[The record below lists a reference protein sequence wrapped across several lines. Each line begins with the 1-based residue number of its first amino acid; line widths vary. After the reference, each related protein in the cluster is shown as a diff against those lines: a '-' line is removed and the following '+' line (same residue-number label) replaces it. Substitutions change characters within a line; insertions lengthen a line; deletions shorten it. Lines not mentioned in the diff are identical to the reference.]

1 MPRSNPP
8 STLPALG
15 EAALCL
21 FSPTPLKSPKSH
33 FFSASERE
41 KASFGWR
48 IGAKV
53 AGGHEENCPEAPV
66 RRGLTDEFGLH
77 EFKNLFGFRHEVADM
92 ENNKIFSLTPLR
104 GRGQK

>member
-8 STLPALG
+8 STLPAPG
-15 EAALCL
+15 EAALGL
-21 FSPTPLKSPKSH
+21 LSPTPLESPKSH

-48 IGAKV
+48 IWAKV
-53 AGGHEENCPEAPV
+53 AWGHEENWPGAPV
-66 RRGLTDEFGLH
+66 RRGPSDEFGLH
-77 EFKNLFGFRHEVADM
+77 EFKNLCGFRHEVADM
-92 ENNKIFSLTPLR
+92 ENNKFFSLTPLR